1 MNLQQTNRVLEV
13 YQHLLQAE
21 KDRKSVTPLTDLYPE
36 ITIHEAYRVQMKSI
50 DQKVK
55 DGQNVVGKKIGLT
68 SFAMQ
73 KLLGVDQPD
82 YGHLLDSMEVPN
94 GGTIP
99 MDTLFNPKVE
109 GELAFVLKKDLIG
122 PAVSVEDVLE
132 ATEYIIPSI
141 EIVDSRITDWKIKLE
156 DTVADNASCGLF
168 VLGSQR
174 YDPNGMD
181 LTKIEMSLY
190 KNGEIMNKGT
200 GADVLGH
207 PAACVAWLANK
218 LAEYDVTLKAGEVI
232 LSGALSAAVTAQ
244 KGDVF
249 TAEFGQLGKVEISF
263 G

>member
-1 MNLQQTNRVLEV
+1 MNIQGTNIVLEAL
-13 YQHLLQAE
+13 QRLLQAE
-21 KDRKSVTPLTDLYPE
+21 KNKKSVAPLTDVYPD
-36 ITIHEAYRVQMKSI
+36 ITIHDAYRVQIKSI

-55 DGQNVVGKKIGLT
+55 DGHIVVGKKIGLT

-82 YGHLLDSMEVPN
+82 YGHLLDSMDIPN

-99 MDTLFNPKVE
+99 IETLFNPKVE

-122 PAVSVEDVLE
+122 PAVTVEDVLE
-132 ATEYIIPSI
+132 ATEYIVPSI

-168 VLGSQR
+168 ALGCQR
-174 YDPNGMD
+174 FDPNGMD
-181 LTKIEMSLY
+181 LTKIEMRLY
-190 KNGEIMNKGT
+190 KNGKLMNKGT

-207 PAACVAWLANK
+207 PATCIAWLANK
-218 LAEYDVTLKAGEVI
+218 LAEYEVTLKAGEVI
-232 LSGALSAAVTAQ
+232 LSGALSAAVVAQ

-249 TAEFGQLGKVEISF
+249 TAEFSQLGKVEVAF

>member
-1 MNLQQTNRVLEV
+1 MNIQETNRVLEA

-21 KDRKSVTPLTDLYPE
+21 INKKSVAPLTDLYPD
-36 ITIHEAYRVQMKSI
+36 ITIYDAYRIQMKSI

-55 DGQNVVGKKIGLT
+55 DGQKIIGKKIGLT

-82 YGHLLDSMEVPN
+82 YGHLLDSMDIPN

-99 MDTLFNPKVE
+99 METLFNPKVE
-109 GELAFVLKKDLIG
+109 GELAFVLKKDLVG
-122 PAVSVEDVLE
+122 PAVTVEDVLD
-132 ATEYIIPSI
+132 ATDYIVPSI
-141 EIVDSRITDWKIKLE
+141 EIVDSRIADWKIKLE

-168 VLGSQR
+168 TLGYQR
-174 YDPNGMD
+174 FDPNRMD
-181 LTKIEMSLY
+181 LTKIEMHLY
-190 KNGEIMNKGT
+190 KNGEFMNKGT

-207 PAACVAWLANK
+207 PAICVAWLANK

-232 LSGALSAAVTAQ
+232 LSGALSAAIAAQ

-249 TAEFGQLGKVEISF
+249 TAEFSQLGKVEVSF

>member
-1 MNLQQTNRVLEV
+1 MNIQGTNQVLEA

-21 KDRKSVTPLTDLYPE
+21 KNKKSVAPLTDLFPD
-36 ITIHEAYRVQMKSI
+36 ITIHAAYRIQMKSI
-50 DQKVK
+50 NQKVK
-55 DGQNVVGKKIGLT
+55 DGQKIVGKKIGLT

-122 PAVSVEDVLE
+122 PAVTVEDVLE
-132 ATEYIIPSI
+132 ATEYIVPSI

-168 VLGSQR
+168 ALGSQR
-174 YDPNGMD
+174 FDLKGMD

-190 KNGEIMNKGT
+190 KNGAYMNKGT

-207 PAACVAWLANK
+207 PATCVAWLANK

-232 LSGALSAAVTAQ
+232 LSGALSAAVAAE

-249 TAEFGQLGKVEISF
+249 TAEFSQLGTVEVSF

>member
-1 MNLQQTNRVLEV
+1 MNLQQKNRVLEA

-21 KDRKSVTPLTDLYPE
+21 KNKKSVAPLTDLYSD
-36 ITIHEAYRVQMKSI
+36 ITIHDAYRIQMNSI
-50 DQKVK
+50 NQKVK
-55 DGQNVVGKKIGLT
+55 DGQKVVGKKIGLT

-82 YGHLLDSMEVPN
+82 YGHLMDSMEVPN

-99 MDTLFNPKVE
+99 METLFNPKVE

-122 PAVSVEDVLE
+122 PAVTVEDVLE
-132 ATEYIIPSI
+132 ATEYIVPSI

-168 VLGSQR
+168 ALGSQR
-174 YDPNGMD
+174 FDPKGMD
-181 LTKIEMSLY
+181 LPKIEMRLY
-190 KNGEIMNKGT
+190 KNGEFMNEGT

-207 PAACVAWLANK
+207 PATCVAWLANK
-218 LAEYDVTLKAGEVI
+218 LADYDVTLKAGEVI
-232 LSGALSAAVTAQ
+232 LSGALSAAVAAQ

-249 TAEFGQLGKVEISF
+249 TAEFGQLGTVKVSF